1 MHTFFFHVFI
11 TLIQFFSSSCLNVKC
26 FLKKGKKLYIPH
38 ILFQK
43 FTTFFISLSI
53 SVTTFPHESSYIGW
67 NQYRKFGRRKFS
79 DSEIK
84 HTDNQTN
91 WFNWIKAGENW
102 NLKIIF
108 SCWITQV
115 NQSVHFLPCVFTCS
129 YLVIHIC
136 TFHMLFQWT
145 WNCFIIW
152 DDISLNLDALHFLH
166 CLQFC
171 YFVNPL
177 VKYTSTDI
185 IVFNIKMDTPN
196 PFLPWLVTL
205 FPSNFHLW
213 FHEFSSP
220 ASCHSFILLVLPTS
234 FSFVH
239 MTLMM
244 LCMPPILIFGWL
256 HQFWWYIIHP
266 NDFFADCDLIRKL
279 RTLSILCLSNMF
291 TSE

>member
-1 MHTFFFHVFI
+1 MYRLGVYVHTFFFHVFI

-115 NQSVHFLPCVFTCS
+115 NQSVHFCLVYSHYALTWLSTFVRFTCFFS
-129 YLVIHIC
+129 ERKIVSSFGMMYLLIL
-136 TFHMLFQWT
+136 MLY
-145 WNCFIIW
+145 
-152 DDISLNLDALHFLH
+152 IS
-166 CLQFC
+166 
-171 YFVNPL
+171 
-177 VKYTSTDI
+177 S
-185 IVFNIKMDTPN
+185 IVY
-196 PFLPWLVTL
+196 
-205 FPSNFHLW
+205 
-213 FHEFSSP
+213 
-220 ASCHSFILLVLPTS
+220 
-234 FSFVH
+234 SFV
-239 MTLMM
+239 
-244 LCMPPILIFGWL
+244 IL
-256 HQFWWYIIHP
+256 
-266 NDFFADCDLIRKL
+266 
-279 RTLSILCLSNMF
+279 
-291 TSE
+291 